1 MEDFVPIFAIFAVF
15 GTITAIIVGP
25 TYFKSRERREM
36 QATVR
41 AAIDKGQPL
50 PPEVI
55 DALSTE
61 ATRNIPSRTRDIR
74 RGVIWLAVG
83 IGMAA
88 FSLINDLR
96 GFGGDDWSDGGHTNF
111 DGGLLG
117 LAAIPITIGL
127 AFIVLSFFN
136 KNKD

>member
-1 MEDFVPIFAIFAVF
+1 MEDFIPVIAILSVF
-15 GTITAIIVGP
+15 GSITAIAFGP
-25 TYFKSRERREM
+25 AYLKSKERREM

-55 DALSTE
+55 EALGKE
-61 ATRNIPSRTRDIR
+61 ASKNIPSRTRDIR
-74 RGVIWLAVG
+74 RGIIWLAVG
-83 IGMAA
+83 IGIAA

-96 GFGGDDWSDGGHTNF
+96 GFGDDWGDGPNF

-117 LAAIPITIGL
+117 VAAIPVTIGL

>member
-1 MEDFVPIFAIFAVF
+1 MDMTPILVVFTIFAS
-15 GTITAIIVGP
+15 ITAIILGP
-25 TYFKSRERREM
+25 GYFKSRERREL

-55 DALSTE
+55 EAMGKE
-61 ATRNIPSRTRDIR
+61 ATKNVPSRTRDIR
-74 RGVIWLAVG
+74 RGIIWLAVG
-83 IGMAA
+83 IGIAA
-88 FSLINDLR
+88 FGLVGEMGWSNDSW
-96 GFGGDDWSDGGHTNF
+96 GDGPAHIGN
-111 DGGLLG
+111 GLFG
-117 LAAIPITIGL
+117 LACIPTTIGL

>member
-1 MEDFVPIFAIFAVF
+1 MEDFIPIFAIFAVF
-15 GTITAIIVGP
+15 GSITAIIVGP

-61 ATRNIPSRTRDIR
+61 ATKNIPSRSRDIR
-74 RGVIWLAVG
+74 RGIIWLAVG

-96 GFGGDDWSDGGHTNF
+96 GFGDDWNDGPNF

>member
-1 MEDFVPIFAIFAVF
+1 MEDFIPLFAIFAIF
-15 GTITAIIVGP
+15 GTITAIVVGP
-25 TYFKSRERREM
+25 SYLKSKERREM

-55 DALSTE
+55 EALGKE
-61 ATRNIPSRTRDIR
+61 ATKNTPSRTRDIR
-74 RGVIWLAVG
+74 RGIIWLAVG
-83 IGMAA
+83 IGIAA
-88 FSLINDLR
+88 FSLINELR
-96 GFGGDDWSDGGHTNF
+96 GFGDGWEGGGGPNF
-111 DGGLLG
+111 DSGLLG
-117 LAAIPITIGL
+117 VAAIPVTIGL

>member
-55 DALSTE
+55 EALGRE
-61 ATRNIPSRTRDIR
+61 ATKNIPSRTRDIR
-74 RGVIWLAVG
+74 RGIIWLATG
-83 IGMAA
+83 IGIAA

-96 GFGGDDWSDGGHTNF
+96 GFGDDWSDGPNF

-117 LAAIPITIGL
+117 IAAIPVTIGL
-127 AFIVLSFFN
+127 AYIVLSFFN

>member
-83 IGMAA
+83 VGMAA

-96 GFGGDDWSDGGHTNF
+96 GSDDWNDGPNF

-117 LAAIPITIGL
+117 IAAIPITIGL

>member
-1 MEDFVPIFAIFAVF
+1 MEDFIPLFAIFAVF

-25 TYFKSRERREM
+25 TYLKSKERQEM

-55 DALSTE
+55 EALGRE
-61 ATRNIPSRTRDIR
+61 ATKNIPSRTRDIR
-74 RGVIWLAVG
+74 RGIIWLATGVG
-83 IGMAA
+83 IAA

-96 GFGGDDWSDGGHTNF
+96 GFGDDWNDGPNF

-117 LAAIPITIGL
+117 IAAIPVTIGL
-127 AFIVLSFFN
+127 AYIVLSFFN

>member
-55 DALSTE
+55 EALSTE
-61 ATRNIPSRTRDIR
+61 ATKNIPSRSRDIR
-74 RGVIWLAVG
+74 RGIIWLAVG

-88 FSLINDLR
+88 FSVINDLR
-96 GFGGDDWSDGGHTNF
+96 GFGGDDWNNGPNF

>member
-41 AAIDKGQPL
+41 AAIDKGPPL

-61 ATRNIPSRTRDIR
+61 ATRNIPSRSRDIR
-74 RGVIWLAVG
+74 RGIIWLAVG

-88 FSLINDLR
+88 FSIINDLR
-96 GFGGDDWSDGGHTNF
+96 GLGDDWNGGPNI

>member
-1 MEDFVPIFAIFAVF
+1 MEDLVPIIAILAVF

-25 TYFKSRERREM
+25 TWLKTRERREV
-36 QATVR
+36 QETVR

-55 DALSTE
+55 DAMSRDVTK
-61 ATRNIPSRTRDIR
+61 NIPSRSRDLR
-74 RGVIWLAVG
+74 RGIIWLAVG
-83 IGMAA
+83 VGIAA
-88 FSLINDLR
+88 FSIINNMSW
-96 GFGGDDWSDGGHTNF
+96 GGIDSSVDGS
-111 DGGLLG
+111 LLG
-117 LAAIPITIGL
+117 ISAIPITIGL

>member
-1 MEDFVPIFAIFAVF
+1 MEDFIPIFAIFAVF
-15 GTITAIIVGP
+15 GSITAIIVGP

-55 DALSTE
+55 EALSTE
-61 ATRNIPSRTRDIR
+61 ATKNIPSRSRDIR
-74 RGVIWLAVG
+74 RGIIWLAVG

-96 GFGGDDWSDGGHTNF
+96 GFGDDWNDGPNF